1 MDNITEKLNT
11 FTSLVMRDA
20 EEKRE
25 KLMKRVEKEYSERLD
40 ERENELLENAYENI
54 QENIQTAKRE
64 ANERVL
70 HAQMDSKKQ
79 LILRREEII
88 DEVMKTVRA
97 KLVEFT
103 ESDEYEAWLISK
115 IEKALF
121 EVGKGS
127 KIIYISPEDIKLK
140 EKIEQIPDM
149 SKISVEASSERDFL
163 GGAKVLNTD
172 RRVSADYSFKEMLF
186 EQKQTFLQSSGLSL
200 D

>member
-25 KLMKRVEKEYSERLD
+25 KLMRRVEKEYSERLD

>member
-149 SKISVEASSERDFL
+149 SKISVEASAERDFL

>member
-1 MDNITEKLNT
+1 
-11 FTSLVMRDA
+11 
-20 EEKRE
+20 
-25 KLMKRVEKEYSERLD
+25 MKRVEKEYSERLD

>member
-11 FTSLVMRDA
+11 FTSLVIKDA

-25 KLMKRVEKEYSERLD
+25 KLMKSVEKEYSERLD

-127 KIIYISPEDIKLK
+127 KIVYISPEDIKLR
-140 EKIEQIPDM
+140 EKIEQIPEM
-149 SKISVEASSERDFL
+149 SKLSVEASSERDFL

>member
-172 RRVSADYSFKEMLF
+172 RRVFADYSFKEMLF

>member
-11 FTSLVMRDA
+11 FTSLVLKDA

-25 KLMKRVEKEYSERLD
+25 KLIEKVEKEYSERLD
-40 ERENELLENAYENI
+40 ERETELLENAYEHI
-54 QENIQTAKRE
+54 QENIQTSKRE

-103 ESDEYEAWLISK
+103 KSGEYEKWLIEK
-115 IEKALF
+115 VEKALF

-127 KIIYISPEDIKLK
+127 KIVYISPEDIRLRD
-140 EKIEQIPDM
+140 KIEQIPEM
-149 SKISVEASSERDFL
+149 SRLTVEASPERDFL

-172 RRVSADYSFKEMLF
+172 RKVSADYSFKEMLL
-186 EQKQTFLQSSGLSL
+186 EQKQAFLQSSGLSL